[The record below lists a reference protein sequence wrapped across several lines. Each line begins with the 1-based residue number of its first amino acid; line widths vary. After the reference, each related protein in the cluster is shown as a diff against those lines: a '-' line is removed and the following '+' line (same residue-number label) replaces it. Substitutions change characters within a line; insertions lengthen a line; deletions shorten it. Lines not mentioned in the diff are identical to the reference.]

1 MIRVVEFL
9 AFVAVA
15 VALHLAA
22 AFWGP
27 QDQGL
32 TAAGDTGQAVISMQV
47 SDAQLADMVARW
59 ETPPEVSVPVDA
71 PVMPQVAAMQPPPSP
86 TAPSVDQMPRAT
98 APARVGLALPAPGP
112 ERVPDA
118 SVTAPPAPPVVT
130 LTPDTAKL
138 ADTRPRQR
146 PKRSAPPKPKAKA
159 DPAQK
164 PAAASTAQRA
174 AGQGQGAN
182 AGNARASQAPS
193 LSAGQIQSLTAQ
205 WGAKLRRKVERRKR
219 YPSAARGASGTVL
232 VRLTVGRDGS
242 LRGVALAR
250 SSGNAA
256 LDQAAVRA
264 VQSAGRF
271 PSAPNG
277 LSKASYRFT
286 LPMQFNR

>member
-1 MIRVVEFL
+1 MIRLTEFL

-15 VALHLAA
+15 VALHLAVA
-22 AFWGP
+22 LWEP
-27 QDQGL
+27 QDTGL
-32 TAAGDTGQAVISMQV
+32 TAAGDAGQAVISMQV
-47 SDAQLADMVARW
+47 SDAQLADMVERW
-59 ETPPEVSVPVDA
+59 ETPPDLSAPVDA
-71 PVMPQVAAMQPPPSP
+71 PDMPQVADMDPPPSP
-86 TAPSVDQMPRAT
+86 TAPSVDPMPRAT
-98 APARVGLALPAPGP
+98 ATAPQGLALPAP
-112 ERVPDA
+112 ESVPDA
-118 SVTAPPAPPVVT
+118 SVTAPPPPPVAKP
-130 LTPDTAKL
+130 TPNTAKL
-138 ADTRPRQR
+138 ADTRPRER
-146 PKRSAPPKPKAKA
+146 PKRSTPPKPKAKA
-159 DPAQK
+159 DPARK

-174 AGQGQGAN
+174 AGQGQGAD
-182 AGNARASQAPS
+182 AGNARASQATS
-193 LSAGQIQSLTAQ
+193 LNAGQIQSLTAQ

-271 PSAPNG
+271 PAAPKG
-277 LSKASYRFT
+277 LSKPSYSFT